1 MVVNPINDARH
12 LDRDGT
18 NAMAERN
25 YDCDPIIS
33 RYFGE
38 EAASVASLNTTGEHK
53 FKKQLYQCMLGQALE
68 IKSDIEARRSSNT
81 YGIIVWQFNEIWP
94 TGGWGS
100 IEYGTPREGQVIGG
114 RWKPLQSFTRI
125 ICIVM

>member
-1 MVVNPINDARH
+1 MSSFESMSPLLKPEHWALHGGEPDKRCKAPGPC
-12 LDRDGT
+12 DGT

-25 YDCDPIIS
+25 YDCDPIIR

-38 EAASVASLNTTGEHK
+38 EAASVASLNTTGELT

-100 IEYGTPREGQVIGG
+100 IEYLSLIH
-114 RWKPLQSFTRI
+114 I
-125 ICIVM
+125 